1 MDHLVSYSFLS
12 FLNFSIKNSL
22 VHSRYTG
29 LDPSLL
35 IRLLR
40 TLFSVILYPRHV
52 LIILSRKLPAA
63 AGSSASSLVPSQHSE
78 VDIVTLRQGIKLART
93 IGSTAPFKDALGA
106 EVTPGPDVQTDAD
119 IENWLRNT
127 AGTEFHPCGACAMLP
142 KAQGGVVDAN
152 LKVYGLCKSILLI
165 DLYLE
170 RLLIYHL
177 QRT

>member
-1 MDHLVSYSFLS
+1 MVGVGPKDVLDAAGVSVKSELPGVGQHLMDHLVSYSFLS

-63 AGSSASSLVPSQHSE
+63 AGSSASSLLPSQHSE
-78 VDIVTLRQGIKLART
+78 VDIVTLRQGIKLAQT
-93 IGSTAPFKDALGA
+93 VGSQRLK
-106 EVTPGPDVQTDAD
+106 
-119 IENWLRNT
+119 
-127 AGTEFHPCGACAMLP
+127 
-142 KAQGGVVDAN
+142 GV
-152 LKVYGLCKSILLI
+152 S
-165 DLYLE
+165 
-170 RLLIYHL
+170 
-177 QRT
+177 

>member
-1 MDHLVSYSFLS
+1 MEGCTLTHPRSG
-12 FLNFSIKNSL
+12 
-22 VHSRYTG
+22 TT
-29 LDPSLL
+29 PSSTHN
-35 IRLLR
+35 ISR
-40 TLFSVILYPRHV
+40 TLLVCHFFPIHSH
-52 LIILSRKLPAA
+52 LSYRAID
-63 AGSSASSLVPSQHSE
+63 V
-78 VDIVTLRQGIKLART
+78 VTLRQGIKLART

-152 LKVYGLCKSILLI
+152 LKVYGLCKSILFI
-165 DLYLE
+165 GRYLE
-170 RLLIYHL
+170 CMSIYHL